1 MKIRWIDTDQEDI
14 EMDIKMSAN
23 HPKRK
28 ALEHLLS
35 QLEGFVI
42 GIKDNLR
49 YKILYKDVYY
59 IENHEDMSTLYTKSE
74 AFTSPYRLYEFV
86 ELSPYFVRIHKSFVV
101 NLLKIKSFK
110 SSLNGKL
117 DVTLINGDRLEISRN
132 YVNELKEKLK
142 GGSL

>member
-1 MKIRWIDTDQEDI
+1 MKIRWIDTEQDEI
-14 EMDIKMSAN
+14 EIDIKISIN

-42 GIKDNLR
+42 GMKDNNR
-49 YKILYKDVYY
+49 YKILYKDIYY
-59 IENHEDMSTLYTKSE
+59 IENHEDMSTLYTKTDTF
-74 AFTSPYRLYEFV
+74 ASPYRLYEFV
-86 ELSPYFVRIHKSFVV
+86 EFSPYFVRIHKSFVV

-110 SSLNGKL
+110 SLVNGKL
-117 DVTLINGDRLEISRN
+117 DVSLVNGDRLEISRS

-142 GGSL
+142 GVL